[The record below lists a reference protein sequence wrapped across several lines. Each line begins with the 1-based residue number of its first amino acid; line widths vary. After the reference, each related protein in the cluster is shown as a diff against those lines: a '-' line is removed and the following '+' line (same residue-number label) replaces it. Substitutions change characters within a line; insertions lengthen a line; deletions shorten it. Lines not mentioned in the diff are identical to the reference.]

1 MVNVEST
8 TEDER
13 FYPVAP
19 RVAIMLRRLV
29 LLLFALASAPAFA
42 AEVVVYKDAN
52 CGCCKKWIS
61 HLEANGFT
69 VKAHDIKDL
78 VARKTAQGVP
88 PTLYSCHT
96 AKVNGYTIE
105 GHVPAADIRRLL
117 KERPKVR
124 GLAVPG
130 MPVGSPGMEQGG
142 HKDRYDVLTFD
153 KQGKTGVYARY

>member
-1 MVNVEST
+1 MANAKFT
-8 TEDER
+8 MEDGR
-13 FYPVAP
+13 LY
-19 RVAIMLRRLV
+19 LRRLV
-29 LLLFALASAPAFA
+29 PLFFALASVPALA
-42 AEVVVYKDAN
+42 AEVVVYKDAG

-69 VKAHDIKDL
+69 VKAHDVKDP
-78 VARKTAQGVP
+78 VARKTVQGVP

-105 GHVPAADIRRLL
+105 GHVPAADIQRLL

-130 MPVGSPGMEQGG
+130 MPVGSPGMEQGS
-142 HKDRYDVLTFD
+142 HKERYDVLTFD
-153 KQGKTGVYARY
+153 HTGNTSVYARH